1 MIDDGSVDK
10 SGEICDA
17 CALKDNRIRVIH
29 KKNGGVSEARNTGLR
44 EARGEYITYADSDDL
59 VGRTIYTEL
68 IDAMEQNGTDSVCC
82 SYEAFTG
89 AGTEQGMAGSRT
101 GVQKA
106 EGSSRSSGQICR
118 GTEAFKVF

>member
-1 MIDDGSVDK
+1 MS
-10 SGEICDA
+10 A
-17 CALKDNRIRVIH
+17 
-29 KKNGGVSEARNTGLR
+29 ARNTGLR

-68 IDAMEQNGTDSVCC
+68 IDAMEQNGTDSACC

-101 GVQKA
+101 GVQKVNITVRQ
-106 EGSSRSSGQICR
+106 SRQSGVARATCPD
-118 GTEAFKVF
+118 